1 MRRGTRREG
10 RRREEEERGGLR
22 DRPWAGQLPSHQ
34 PQAMPRSLSPP
45 VHQPR
50 PCSEGLQSSARGLA
64 RAGQRH
70 GCARRGQ
77 WRHWTLGLLP
87 VFLPSQTRRGT
98 KGRGRPRP
106 GASTSA
112 LGPQAACALPP
123 PGRRPRG
130 CQDGEQRCSGAQ
142 GGGLVPPSPPDQLR
156 PPSSSPASRAAW
168 TLSRS
173 RSHGPHLDLQWRQAR
188 RGGWGRERPQAQ
200 GGCSRPWG
208 RASRGATTESLQ
220 ISLIVV

>member
-1 MRRGTRREG
+1 MHQEGKQKQEVDGAPEGAQAQPWPSEAGRKPREKTGNVRRGTRREG

-34 PQAMPRSLSPP
+34 PQATPRSLSPP

-50 PCSEGLQSSARGLA
+50 PCSEGPQSSARGLA
-64 RAGQRH
+64 RAGQRQ
-70 GCARRGQ
+70 GCARCGQ

-87 VFLPSQTRRGT
+87 AFLPSQTRRGT

-123 PGRRPRG
+123 QEGGPGDARTDSRDAQEPKA
-130 CQDGEQRCSGAQ
+130 GAS
-142 GGGLVPPSPPDQLR
+142 SPPHPQT
-156 PPSSSPASRAAW
+156 SSV
-168 TLSRS
+168 
-173 RSHGPHLDLQWRQAR
+173 H
-188 RGGWGRERPQAQ
+188 PQAP
-200 GGCSRPWG
+200 RPAG
-208 RASRGATTESLQ
+208 QRGP
-220 ISLIVV
+220 